1 MLVSRRDALTLLSST
16 LALGA
21 LAASTGATI
30 SNAATRKLQN
40 GVDVSWLPQLELAG
54 AKYFDANGRA
64 LDAFDLLKNTGIKI
78 ARIRLFVG
86 ADTMNGRLDQVQILA
101 ARAQQ
106 AGLQV
111 CLDMHLSDTWADP
124 GHQSTPNGW
133 STSNVDNLANAVSS
147 YVYGILSDLKQRQ
160 IAIDF
165 VQLGNEISNGMLW
178 PLGSITSDTSAAW
191 NNLAKLYNAAAVSL
205 RKVYPNA
212 TNVLHLDCGGDAAK
226 TSWWLARAAA
236 HGITDF
242 DSVGL
247 SFYPQWSGDLAA
259 LQRTLRV
266 VAVDFAKPVFVAE
279 TAYAWVNQSY
289 GNDVIDAKKN
299 ALAGFEATET
309 GQAAYVTAIKNLLL
323 ALPANRGMGV
333 WWWEGL
339 ATSIHQ
345 PGREIFNPGMANSAL
360 VDLNGRALAALAT
373 LGS

>member
-30 SNAATRKLQN
+30 SSAATRKLQN
-40 GVDVSWLPQLELAG
+40 GIDVSWLPQLELAG
-54 AKYFDANGRA
+54 AKYFDASGRA

-86 ADTMNGRLDQVQILA
+86 ADTMNGRLDQVQMLA

-124 GHQSTPNGW
+124 GHQTTPKDW
-133 STSNVDNLANAVSS
+133 STNNIDNLTNAVGS
-147 YVYGILSDLKQRQ
+147 YVYGILSDLKARNISIDLIQ
-160 IAIDF
+160 I
-165 VQLGNEISNGMLW
+165 GNEISNGMLW
-178 PLGSITSDTSAAW
+178 PLGSISSDSSAAW
-191 NNLAKLYNAAAVSL
+191 NNLARLYNAATTSL

-226 TSWWLARAAA
+226 TTWWLSRAAA
-236 HGITDF
+236 HGLNDF
-242 DSVGL
+242 DAVGL

-266 VAVDFAKPVFVAE
+266 VAVDFAKQVFVAE
-279 TAYAWVNQSY
+279 TAYAWVNQSF
-289 GNDVIDAKKN
+289 GNDVIDPNKN
-299 ALAGFEATET
+299 ALAGFERTEA
-309 GQAAYVTAIKNLLL
+309 GQAAYVTAINNLLL

>member
-1 MLVSRRDALTLLSST
+1 MLVSRRDALALLSST
-16 LALGA
+16 LAFGA
-21 LAASTGATI
+21 LAATSGATM

-40 GVDVSWLPQLELAG
+40 GIDVSWLPQLELAG
-54 AKYFDANGRA
+54 AKYFDASGRA

-86 ADTMNGRLDQVQILA
+86 ADTMNGRLDQVQMLA

-133 STSNVDNLANAVSS
+133 STNNIDNLTNAVSS

-178 PLGSITSDTSAAW
+178 PLGSITADTSAAW
-191 NNLAKLYNAAAVSL
+191 NNLAKVYNAAAVSL

-247 SFYPQWSGDLAA
+247 SFYPQWSGDLAS

-266 VAVDFAKPVFVAE
+266 VAVEFTKPVFVAE
-279 TAYAWVNQSY
+279 TAYAWVNQSF

-299 ALAGFEATET
+299 ALTGFDSTET

-345 PGREIFNPGMANSAL
+345 PGREIFNPGMANSTL

>member
-1 MLVSRRDALTLLSST
+1 MLVSRRDALALLSST
-16 LALGA
+16 LAFGA
-21 LAASTGATI
+21 LATTTGASL
-30 SNAATRKLQN
+30 SNAATRTLLN

-54 AKYFDANGRA
+54 AKYFDAGGRP
-64 LDAFDLLKNTGIKI
+64 LDAFELLKSAGIKI

-86 ADTMNGRLDQVQILA
+86 ASDMNGRLDQVQMLA
-101 ARAQQ
+101 ARAQH

-133 STSNVDNLANAVSS
+133 STTNIENLANAVSS

-165 VQLGNEISNGMLW
+165 IQLGNEISNGMLW
-178 PLGSITSDTSAAW
+178 PLGAISSDSSAAW
-191 NNLAKLYNAAAVSL
+191 NNLAKLYNAATVSL

-226 TSWWLARAAA
+226 TSWWLTRAAA

-242 DSVGL
+242 DAVGL

-259 LQRTLRV
+259 LQKTLRV
-266 VAVDFAKPVFVAE
+266 VAVDFTKPVFVAE

-299 ALAGFEATET
+299 AISGFESTEA
-309 GQAAYVTAIKNLLL
+309 GQAAYISAIKNMLLS
-323 ALPANRGMGV
+323 LPANRGMGV

-339 ATSIHQ
+339 ATSINK

-360 VDLNGRALAALAT
+360 VDLNGHALKALTA
-373 LGS
+373 LGN

>member
-1 MLVSRRDALTLLSST
+1 MLVSRRDALALLSST

-40 GVDVSWLPQLELAG
+40 GIDVSWLPQLELAG
-54 AKYFDANGRA
+54 AKYFDSNGRA
-64 LDAFDLLKNTGIKI
+64 LDAFDLLKSAGTKI

-86 ADTMNGRLDQVQILA
+86 AFDMNGRLDQVQILA

-106 AGLQV
+106 AGLQI

-124 GHQSTPNGW
+124 SNQATPNGW
-133 STSNVDNLANAVSS
+133 STNNIDNLTNAVSS
-147 YVYGILSDLKQRQ
+147 YVFGILSDLKSRD
-160 IAIDF
+160 ISIDLI
-165 VQLGNEISNGMLW
+165 QLGNEISNGMLW
-178 PLGSITSDTSAAW
+178 PLGSITSDSSAAW

-205 RKVYPNA
+205 RKVYPNVS
-212 TNVLHLDCGGDAAK
+212 NVLHLDCGGDAAK

-242 DSVGL
+242 DAVGI
-247 SFYPQWSGDLAA
+247 SFYPQWSGDLAD
-259 LQRTLRV
+259 LQKTLRV

-279 TAYAWVNQSY
+279 TAYAWVNQSF
-289 GNDVIDAKKN
+289 GNDVIDSKKN
-299 ALAGFEATET
+299 ALAGFEISET

-345 PGREIFNPGMANSAL
+345 PGREIFNPGMTNSSL
-360 VDLNGRALAALAT
+360 VDLNGRALAALAA